1 MTHLIEVS
9 PRLEQWAAFAGYTLT
24 PAHRTADGRAL
35 FWSAGGE
42 TRLYIGIN
50 DEDWFIIRDSYRMG
64 AEKFKFA
71 APSMETIEKY
81 LTGTF
86 GEYIRSIRNLP
97 DVHIP
102 GTEEEISTG
111 FTVSMKLFEETERF
125 ALMESSGSVVAV
137 VSGGRLIATM
147 KLVELSLY
155 LTVTI
160 DDITASFL
168 DPDGRPLFR
177 RK

>member
-1 MTHLIEVS
+1 MTDLIEVS
-9 PRLEQWAAFAGYTLT
+9 PQLEEWAALAGYTLT
-24 PAHRTADGRAL
+24 PASRTDDGRAV

-42 TRLYIGIN
+42 TRLYIGTN
-50 DEDWFIIRDSYRMG
+50 DEDWFIVHDSYRMG

-71 APSMETIEKY
+71 ARSMETIEKY

-102 GTEEEISTG
+102 GTEEEISAG
-111 FTVSMKLFEETERF
+111 FTIGTKLFEQTERF

-147 KLVELSLY
+147 RLVELSLY

-160 DDITASFL
+160 DDITTSFL
-168 DPDGRPLFR
+168 DPDGKPLFT